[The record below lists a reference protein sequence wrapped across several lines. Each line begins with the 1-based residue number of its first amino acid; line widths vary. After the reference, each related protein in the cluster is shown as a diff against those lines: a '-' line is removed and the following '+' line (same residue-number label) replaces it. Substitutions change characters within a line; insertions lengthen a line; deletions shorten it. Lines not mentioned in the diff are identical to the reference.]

1 MANNVAASETA
12 TAFSVLCYLNIFLCA
27 LALLTSIIFEKQRRF
42 PVSLVMWVSCIGLFY
57 NIWLVVETSP
67 VLTLFTVHHRSEYC
81 NIATTIVTFFAF
93 ASLMTNTLLSFT
105 IFNLVRWNN
114 NMDPGKHPWYR
125 RIFVAI
131 FWASVLAIS
140 LSIGLGEVKFE
151 QIICGP
157 ATLAA
162 AIFVMVMI
170 AVGLLA
176 QAVFIFLTLA
186 HMKTV
191 AVNVSGQLTSKE
203 LKARKLDSLMYT
215 RFVSI
220 IVIQIVQWFPVH
232 VFWIQYVI
240 STPSHNALLTQAFLN
255 VLGTFLESIVIM
267 ASNRSLRG
275 WILVNVMKR
284 EHGHSS
290 SSDIHKFNSVSLAT
304 PSGSKRADGV

>member
-1 MANNVAASETA
+1 
-12 TAFSVLCYLNIFLCA
+12 
-27 LALLTSIIFEKQRRF
+27 
-42 PVSLVMWVSCIGLFY
+42 
-57 NIWLVVETSP
+57 
-67 VLTLFTVHHRSEYC
+67 
-81 NIATTIVTFFAF
+81 
-93 ASLMTNTLLSFT
+93 
-105 IFNLVRWNN
+105 
-114 NMDPGKHPWYR
+114 MDPGKHPWYR